1 MRYLTGL
8 TVVLLFAFM
17 SGVLIAPPTP
27 HERLQQTEGVVIFN
41 GPSVASLS
49 FIDQTGKAVQT
60 ESLQGRWNLLFFGY
74 TFCPDVCPLTLM
86 QMGQLWKELTPE
98 QTARLA
104 AVLVSVDPQR
114 DTPEALLPYMSY
126 FNPEFRA
133 LTGNPDSLR
142 TLATQLNAFYDRV
155 ERPQTGDYLMNH
167 SANLILIDPQG
178 TYRGYIEPPFTSERL
193 RPVVTA
199 LLNGAAD

>member
-74 TFCPDVCPLTLM
+74 TFCP
-86 QMGQLWKELTPE
+86 
-98 QTARLA
+98 
-104 AVLVSVDPQR
+104 
-114 DTPEALLPYMSY
+114 
-126 FNPEFRA
+126 
-133 LTGNPDSLR
+133 
-142 TLATQLNAFYDRV
+142 NAD
-155 ERPQTGDYLMNH
+155 Q
-167 SANLILIDPQG
+167 
-178 TYRGYIEPPFTSERL
+178 
-193 RPVVTA
+193 
-199 LLNGAAD
+199 NGG